1 MFSVYF
7 PLGSIWIF
15 ILYFTYRLSSIPH
28 TSSKELFVERT
39 FNKKS
44 LSRCIPAGAKA
55 SAQGL
60 LAIAARR
67 KSGSFSSSSAQ
78 KIMISFSSFSDF
90 SDIVLPKLHDRLSFI
105 HASHNVILTKG
116 SIHSPF
122 NNNSY
127 FVEKHFSKKTKSMI
141 EHRTSIDISEVQ
153 SSGTAPCI
161 APGLNRSIS
170 KTKSR
175 SPRSSSAA

>member
-1 MFSVYF
+1 M
-7 PLGSIWIF
+7 
-15 ILYFTYRLSSIPH
+15 YFTSRLSWIPH
-28 TSSKELFVERT
+28 TSSKESFVERT

-78 KIMISFSSFSDF
+78 RIMISFSSSSFSDF
-90 SDIVLPKLHDRLSFI
+90 SDIVLPKLHDGLSFI

-122 NNNSY
+122 NNYSY
-127 FVEKHFSKKTKSMI
+127 FVEKHFSKKKQNHWSNI
-141 EHRTSIDISEVQ
+141 E
-153 SSGTAPCI
+153 
-161 APGLNRSIS
+161 LRSTLQRS
-170 KTKSR
+170 KVR
-175 SPRSSSAA
+175 ALLPA